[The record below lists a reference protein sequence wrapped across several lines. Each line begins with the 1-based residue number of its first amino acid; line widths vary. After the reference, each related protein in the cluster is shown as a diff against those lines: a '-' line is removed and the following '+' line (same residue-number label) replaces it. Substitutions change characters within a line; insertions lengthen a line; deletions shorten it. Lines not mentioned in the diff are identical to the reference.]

1 MTFLDGNLTAKPYNE
16 SYQNERKGDGM
27 FADKVLVNFSQIFN
41 PIDKGRA
48 LKGAE
53 MSEATILENGYIAIK
68 DGKILAIG
76 SGEPAEGLVGDQT
89 EVIDYTGK
97 MAAPGLIDCH
107 THLVYGGSREG
118 EFAKKLNGV
127 SYLDILK
134 EGGGI
139 LSTVR
144 STRAASFET
153 LYNKTERLLDKML
166 VHGVTTVEAKS
177 GYGLDW
183 ETEKRQLEVVKQ
195 LNKDQPIEL
204 ISTFMAAHAI
214 PEAFKDNPDAFI
226 ELVIEEMLP
235 LVKEEELAEFCDIFC
250 ETGVFTAAQSRR
262 LLTAAKEMGFK
273 LRIHADEIDSIGG
286 VDVAAEL
293 HALSAEH
300 LMAATDEGIRKM
312 SEANVIGNLLPGTT
326 FSLMADTY
334 APAKKMLDAGMAI
347 TLSTDSNPGSCPT
360 ANIQFI
366 MQLGCFKMKL
376 TPIQV
381 FNAVTINA
389 AYAVAR
395 GAEIGNFDRGK
406 RADIA
411 IFDAQNVD
419 YPLYFFATN
428 LVMDVYKNGQPVVKN
443 FVRV

>member
-1 MTFLDGNLTAKPYNE
+1 
-16 SYQNERKGDGM
+16 M
-27 FADKVLVNFSQIFN
+27 FADKILVNFSQIFS
-41 PIDKGRA
+41 PIDKGRP
-48 LKGAE
+48 LRGKEMAE
-53 MSEATILENGYIAIK
+53 AIILENGYIAIK

-76 SGEPAEGLVGDQT
+76 SGEPEDQLKGDST
-89 EVIDYTGK
+89 VVIDYSGK
-97 MAAPGLIDCH
+97 LASPGLIDCH

-139 LSTVR
+139 LSTVKATR
-144 STRAASFET
+144 SASFET
-153 LYNKTERLLDKML
+153 LYHKTNRLLDKML
-166 VHGVTTVEAKS
+166 IHGVTTVEAKS

-183 ETEKRQLEVVKQ
+183 ETEKRQLEVTKK
-195 LNKDQPIEL
+195 LTEDHPIDL

-214 PEAFKDNPDAFI
+214 PEQYKNNPDQFI
-226 ELVIEEMLP
+226 QLIIDDMLP
-235 LVKEEELAEFCDIFC
+235 IVKAENLAEFCDIFC
-250 ETGVFTAAQSRR
+250 ETGVFTADQSRK
-262 LLTAAKEMGFK
+262 LLTAAKEMGFQ

-312 SEANVIGNLLPGTT
+312 SEAHVIGNILPGTT

-334 APAKKMLDAGMAI
+334 APVKKMLEAGMAI

-360 ANIQFI
+360 ANLQFI
-366 MQLGCFKMKL
+366 MQLGCFNMKL

-389 AYAVAR
+389 AYSVAR
-395 GAEIGNFDRGK
+395 GQSLGSFDLGK
-406 RADIA
+406 QADIA
-411 IFDAQNVD
+411 IFDAPNVD

-428 LVMDVYKNGQPVVKN
+428 LVMDVYKNGEQVVKN
-443 FVRV
+443 YVRL

>member
-1 MTFLDGNLTAKPYNE
+1 MI
-16 SYQNERKGDGM
+16 
-27 FADKVLVNFSQIFN
+27 ADKILTNFSQIFC
-41 PIDKGRA
+41 PTDLGRA
-48 LKGAE
+48 LKGKE
-53 MSEATILENGYIAIK
+53 MNEATIIEDGYIAIK
-68 DGKILAIG
+68 DGLILAIG
-76 SGEPAEGLVGDQT
+76 SGTPEKELIGSQT
-89 EVIDYTGK
+89 KLIDYSGK
-97 MAAPGLIDCH
+97 MASPGLIHCQ
-107 THLVYGGSREG
+107 TNLVYGGSREN

-144 STRAASFET
+144 STKAASFDT
-153 LYNKTERLLDKML
+153 LYNKSKRLLNQML
-166 VHGVTTVEAKS
+166 AHGVTTVEAKS

-183 ETEKRQLEVVKQ
+183 ETEKRQLEVVRE
-195 LNKDQPIEL
+195 LNHTHSVDL
-204 ISTFMAAHAI
+204 VSTFMAAHAI
-214 PEAFKDNPDAFI
+214 PPEFNGDGDAFI
-226 ELVIEEMLP
+226 ELIIEEMLP
-235 LVKEEELAEFCDIFC
+235 KVKEDNLAEFCDIFC
-250 ETGVFTAAQSRR
+250 ETGVFNAKQSHR
-262 LLTAAKEMGFK
+262 LLSAAKELGFK

-293 HALSAEH
+293 HSVSAEH

-312 SEANVIGNLLPGTT
+312 SESNVIGNLLPGTT

-347 TLSTDSNPGSCPT
+347 TLSTDNNPGSCPT
-360 ANIQFI
+360 SNLQFI

-389 AYAVAR
+389 AYSV
-395 GAEIGNFDRGK
+395 GLGETIGSFKIGK
-406 RADIA
+406 QADIA
-411 IFDAQNVD
+411 IWDAPNVD

-428 LVMDVYKNGQPVVKN
+428 LVQDVYKKGEVVVKN
-443 FVRV
+443 QQLI